1 MARKR
6 MGPATLEVLQAIAG
20 GRQYGFDI
28 MDATELPG
36 GTVYPALAALE
47 RDALVDSDWEDPEV
61 ARQEKRPPRRYYAIT
76 AKGRDE
82 LGKEV
87 ERLRRLAGL
96 ADDTGFD
103 EAAAASTPEISP
115 RKA

>member
-1 MARKR
+1 MPRKR
-6 MGPATLEVLQAIAG
+6 MGPATLEILQAIGG

-61 ARQEKRPPRRYYAIT
+61 ARTEKRPPRRYYAIT
-76 AKGRDE
+76 AKGRGE
-82 LGKEV
+82 LGKEI
-87 ERLRRLAGL
+87 ERLRRLAGQL
-96 ADDTGFD
+96 DDSRLD
-103 EAAAASTPEISP
+103 EEGTASTLEISP
-115 RKA
+115 RRA

>member
-1 MARKR
+1 MPRKR

-28 MDATELPG
+28 MDATDLPG

-61 ARQEKRPPRRYYAIT
+61 ARAEKRPPRRYYAIT
-76 AKGRDE
+76 ARGRAE
-82 LGKEV
+82 LGQEV

-96 ADDTGFD
+96 LD
-103 EAAAASTPEISP
+103 ESEVDQAGPSSTPEISP
-115 RKA
+115 REV

>member
-1 MARKR
+1 

-61 ARQEKRPPRRYYAIT
+61 ARAEKRPPRRYYVIT
-76 AKGRDE
+76 ARGHGE
-82 LGKEV
+82 LGREI

-96 ADDTGFD
+96 VDDSELHRADTT
-103 EAAAASTPEISP
+103 STPEISP

>member
-1 MARKR
+1 

-20 GRQYGFDI
+20 GRLYGFDI

-61 ARQEKRPPRRYYAIT
+61 ARGEKRPPRRYYVIT
-76 AKGRDE
+76 ARGQGALRSE
-82 LGKEV
+82 I
-87 ERLRRLAGL
+87 ERLHRLAGL
-96 ADDTGFD
+96 ADDSGIDGANTT
-103 EAAAASTPEISP
+103 STPEMSP